1 MGFLLV
7 LSEKPGAARDGVL
20 TQTLIVGTAKNIT
33 VVTLTTTFMKL
44 LCEHASLGFSFLNF
58 VETRVLHIQF

>member
-1 MGFLLV
+1 MTLLLV
-7 LSEKPGAARDGVL
+7 LSEKPAEAHDGVL
-20 TQTLIVGTAKNIT
+20 TQTLIVWTAQNVT

-58 VETRVLHIQF
+58 VKTRVLHIQF

>member
-7 LSEKPGAARDGVL
+7 LSEKPGAAPEGVL
-20 TQTLIVGTAKNIT
+20 THALFVWTAQNIT

-58 VETRVLHIQF
+58 VKTRVLHIQF